1 MVVTSRCTN
10 SLVTLMIGSFS
21 IALGF
26 ALQPKEL
33 KNQNLQMLF
42 YKIEN

>member
-1 MVVTSRCTN
+1 
-10 SLVTLMIGSFS
+10 MIRSFS

-33 KNQNLQMLF
+33 KNHNLQMLF
-42 YKIEN
+42 YKIENQMRRTLKQSR